1 MRTTLCSQCA
11 KIIII
16 SIQSVCIQLKIDSN
30 DGDEN
35 NEVKIIVMI
44 VVDDDNY
51 DDMNYDDEND
61 DSED

>member
-35 NEVKIIVMI
+35 NEVKLLLK
-44 VVDDDNY
+44 D
-51 DDMNYDDEND
+51 ND
-61 DSED
+61 DSR

>member
-35 NEVKIIVMI
+35 NEVKIIV
-44 VVDDDNY
+44 DDNEVKIE
-51 DDMNYDDEND
+51 DSND
-61 DSED
+61 SR